1 MLKVRLLPFITH
13 SVRILEFLLL
23 LRFYVKSNLV
33 RSLKICL
40 LDTINLLNGFHVK
53 ILRTLHCVFLTFV
66 NGSLLQKCNFLV
78 FIFATPLELNSNK
91 FCDERNDQALDN
103 FTSIFP
109 TLTSEVRIQ
118 LIFITCPIMITYLY
132 FSRTYGF
139 VNKMINL
146 TTLKACFGLVTLL
159 DFCFGDT
166 PMTGR

>member
-1 MLKVRLLPFITH
+1 MNGVNYYAQGMLFTGLYSQCGNF
-13 SVRILEFLLL
+13 RIFLS
-23 LRFYVKSNLV
+23 LRFYKVLQ
-33 RSLKICL
+33 RW
-40 LDTINLLNGFHVK
+40 FHVL
-53 ILRTLHCVFLTFV
+53 ILVFLHCVFLTFV

-139 VNKMINL
+139 VNKMTNL

-159 DFCFGDT
+159 DFYFGDT
-166 PMTGR
+166 PMTGRWFFKITLV